1 MKRKRVIALSTCAVG
16 VILGGCATVQPRMDY
31 ARVAERVTEATGVSN
46 VYRPDED
53 EQSLALVNE
62 RLADDLSVDDAVTIA
77 LLNNP
82 TLQASFFRV
91 GMARADAVQAGL
103 LSNPSLGVSLRL
115 PAGGG
120 LSNVEAN
127 LAQNIAE
134 LWQIPLRKQAAERSI
149 NAAILNVAR
158 QAAVLATDTKRAY
171 FAAVQAKELHD
182 VVQEN
187 LNVATRL
194 SQLAIER
201 RDAGASTQIEVNL
214 ARTAVIEAELQAETT
229 QLAADNALRELA
241 TLLGLSNRASELQL
255 ADALPDVPDKPLSED
270 ALMRMAKASRLDVAA
285 ARQLVNAAEARL
297 RTEHRKVFKSVKLG
311 VSLEREAR
319 KSQGSRDVLTD
330 TARASV
336 ANGGLTA
343 PEIQPRSER
352 DTDTGFVIGP
362 SLSLELPIFD
372 QNQAQIANAR
382 FAYQQAKKSLDAL
395 ERRLVQQVHGALDRV
410 ETNWRLVRMYRDRS
424 LPLAEENLELSQEA
438 YRLGRASF
446 LSVLEAQRFLL
457 SSRRDYV
464 TALGQAART
473 LPEMEQVVGLPLA
486 DFVAETNSGDGS

>member
-1 MKRKRVIALSTCAVG
+1 MNRRRGVELAFAAVG
-16 VILGGCATVQPRMDY
+16 MLLGGCATVRPQADY
-31 ARVAERVTEATGVSN
+31 ARVAERVTDATGVSD

-53 EQSLALVNE
+53 EQTLALVNE
-62 RLADDLSVDDAVTIA
+62 RLAEGLSVDDAVAIA

-82 TLQASFFRV
+82 TLQASFFGV

-103 LSNPSLGVSLRL
+103 LSNPGLGVSLRL

-120 LSNVEAN
+120 LANVEAG

-134 LWQIPLRKQAAERSI
+134 LWQIPLRKQAAERSLD
-149 NAAILNVAR
+149 AAILSVAR
-158 QAAVLATDTKRAY
+158 QAAVLATDTKRVY
-171 FAAVQAKELHD
+171 FAAVQAKELHG
-182 VVQEN
+182 VVREN
-187 LNVATRL
+187 LGVATRL
-194 SQLAIER
+194 SKLAIER

-255 ADALPDVPDKPLSED
+255 VDALPELPDKSLSED
-270 ALMRMAKASRLDVAA
+270 ALMRMAKVSRLDVAA
-285 ARQLVNAAEARL
+285 ARQLVDAAEARL
-297 RTEHRKVFKSVKLG
+297 RTEHRRVFPTVELG
-311 VSLEREAR
+311 VSMERDAQ
-319 KSQGSRDVLTD
+319 KSQGGRDVLAD

-336 ANGGLTA
+336 ANGQPTA
-343 PEIQPRSER
+343 PEIQPRSDR
-352 DTDTGFVIGP
+352 DTDTDFVIGP
-362 SLSLELPIFD
+362 ALSLELPIFD
-372 QNQAQIANAR
+372 QNQAQIAKAKY
-382 FAYQQAKKSLDAL
+382 AYQQATKTLEAL
-395 ERRLVQQVHGALDRV
+395 ERQLVQQVHGVLDRV

-424 LPLAEENLELSQEA
+424 LPLATENLELSQEA

-464 TALGQAART
+464 NALGQAAST
-473 LPEMEQVVGLPLA
+473 LPDMEQVVGLPLA
-486 DFVAETNSGDGS
+486 EVVAGANSGDGS